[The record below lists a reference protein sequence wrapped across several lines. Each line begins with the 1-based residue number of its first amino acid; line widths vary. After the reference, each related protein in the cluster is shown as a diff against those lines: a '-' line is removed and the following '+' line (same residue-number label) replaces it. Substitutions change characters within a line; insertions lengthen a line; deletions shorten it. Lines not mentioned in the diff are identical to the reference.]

1 MKTLQQY
8 ILEAKMTEKNVAS
21 PEKIYKYFNPPYKHE
36 NEHNFC
42 VMVNQSILRILVPH
56 KIVKNYLSNLDDVTN
71 IDLEVYDKKKLIATL
86 KLSEDMKC
94 FEELYKLLADKNYE
108 DIFDCKITY
117 NEDMDKNIVGN
128 IKFEVIRDKSKLKS
142 AKDKDENLQRIR
154 GKQISK
160 DYENGRYNGD

>member
-1 MKTLQQY
+1 M
-8 ILEAKMTEKNVAS
+8 EAKIAEKSVAS
-21 PEKIYKYFNPPYKHE
+21 PEKIYKYFDPPYKYK
-36 NEHNFC
+36 NDHNFC
-42 VMVNQSILRILVPH
+42 VMVRQSILHILVPH
-56 KIVKNYLSNLDDVTN
+56 KIVKNYSSKLNDVTN

-117 NEDMDKNIVGN
+117 NEDADKNIVGN

-142 AKDKDENLQRIR
+142 AKNDDEELYKIR

-160 DYENGRYNGD
+160 Y